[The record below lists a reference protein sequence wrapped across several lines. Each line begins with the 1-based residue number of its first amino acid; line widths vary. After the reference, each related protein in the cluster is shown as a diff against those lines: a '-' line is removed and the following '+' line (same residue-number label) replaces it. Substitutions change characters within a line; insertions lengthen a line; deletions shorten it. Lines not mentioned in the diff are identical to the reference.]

1 MKKKSKKVDNSILN
15 LWVINEE
22 CSIEQIKVPI
32 NLRGEFVRN
41 FGVEKLSLKSEVESW
56 LKEKE
61 TI

>member
-22 CSIEQIKVPI
+22 SSIEQIKVPI

-41 FGVEKLSLKSEVESW
+41 FGVEELSLKSEVENW